1 LRVIA
6 IAVAAVLLIV
16 CANVASLLLARGTA
30 RQREIAV
37 RLALGASRG
46 RVLRQLFTESL
57 VLAAIGGVFGALLA
71 VGFVQVLRE
80 FASPH
85 AQGVFN
91 LAWGG
96 SMIPR
101 LHEIGVDGRLLGL
114 AMALSALT
122 ALVAGGM
129 PAFRMSRTDQVQVMN
144 DRGAGGQGGTRRADT
159 RVRNVLVVAQMVAPR
174 CCWSARA
181 C

>member
-1 LRVIA
+1 
-6 IAVAAVLLIV
+6 V

-37 RLALGASRG
+37 RLAVGASRG
-46 RVLRQLFTESL
+46 RVLRQLLTESL
-57 VLAAIGGVFGALLA
+57 VLAAIGGAFGALLA

-80 FASPH
+80 FASTH

-101 LHEIGVDGRLLGL
+101 LHEIGVDGRLLGM
-114 AMALSALT
+114 AMGSRSSPRSS
-122 ALVAGGM
+122 
-129 PAFRMSRTDQVQVMN
+129 PARCRRSGC
-144 DRGAGGQGGTRRADT
+144 RGPTK
-159 RVRNVLVVAQMVAPR
+159 
-174 CCWSARA
+174 CSS
-181 C
+181 